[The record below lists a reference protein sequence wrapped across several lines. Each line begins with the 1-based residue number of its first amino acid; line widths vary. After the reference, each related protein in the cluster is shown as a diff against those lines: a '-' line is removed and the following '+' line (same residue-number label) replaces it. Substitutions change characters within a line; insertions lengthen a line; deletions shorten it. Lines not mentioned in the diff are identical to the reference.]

1 MNKLKKKFD
10 CIEFKRAAQARI
22 TEVSKNSTPEEIRIR
37 NEEEIARAEHPFA
50 KWWRNLS
57 KREVESK

>member
-22 TEVSKNSTPEEIRIR
+22 SAENKDLTPEEIRIR

-50 KWWRNLS
+50 KWWRDLPKGS
-57 KREVESK
+57 PK